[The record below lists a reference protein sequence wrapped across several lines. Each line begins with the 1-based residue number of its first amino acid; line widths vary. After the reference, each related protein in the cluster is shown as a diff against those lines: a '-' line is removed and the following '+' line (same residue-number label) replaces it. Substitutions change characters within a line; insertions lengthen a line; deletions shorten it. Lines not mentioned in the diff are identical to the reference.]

1 MLRTILSLTL
11 VLLTTSLVAGSGAV
25 CAQQRALEPE
35 LAKALLPL
43 PESLRDSAS
52 VVAFD
57 ADWNRRVLRQGT
69 SDLACISDAPFMGAQ
84 YAVCQHESAEPF
96 WVMGMRMR
104 VEGRAAEEIDEARI
118 EAMRTG
124 QLAVPEPG
132 TARYFL
138 IGGREENLLPSMI
151 ISLPNAT
158 SASTGFPTEPD
169 AYRPWLMHAGT
180 PSAHI
185 MMPGN

>member
-1 MLRTILSLTL
+1 MIRL
-11 VLLTTSLVAGSGAV
+11 VLLALILLTASLVVAETAH
-25 CAQQRALEPE
+25 AQREPSARDFE
-35 LAKALLPL
+35 RALLPL
-43 PESLRDSAS
+43 PESLRDGAS

-57 ADWNRRVLRQGT
+57 AEWNRRVLRQGT
-69 SDLACISDAPFMGAQ
+69 SDLACVSEAPFMGAQ

-96 WVMGMRMR
+96 WVMGMRLGA
-104 VEGRAAEEIDEARI
+104 EGKTAEEIDEARI

-124 QLAVPEPG
+124 RLSPPDSG

-138 IGGREENLLPSMI
+138 IGGREENLLPIMI

-158 SASTGFPTEPD
+158 GASTGLSTKPD
-169 AYRPWLMHAGT
+169 ALRPWLMHAGT
-180 PSAHI
+180 PSAHV